1 MAAYDFKC
9 EILFI
14 FAKTISLLLEA
25 VSLAMLLRMILPFFL
40 EPEESRFYAFAFCIS
55 EPFIAPVRLI
65 MVKLNIGQDSP
76 IDWSF
81 FATYFILMILQMM
94 LPVI

>member
-1 MAAYDFKC
+1 MI
-9 EILFI
+9 EVLFI
-14 FAKTISLLLEA
+14 IAKTISLLLEA

-40 EPEESRFYAFAFCIS
+40 EPEESRHYTLMFCVS
-55 EPFIAPVRLI
+55 EPFIAPVRMI
-65 MVKLNIGQDSP
+65 MIKLNIGQNSP

-81 FATYFILMILQMM
+81 FVTYILLSVLQML

>member
-1 MAAYDFKC
+1 ML
-9 EILFI
+9 EVLFI
-14 FAKTISLLLEA
+14 FAKSVSLILEA
-25 VSLAMLLRMILPFFL
+25 VSFAMLLRMILPFFL
-40 EPEESRFYAFAFCIS
+40 EPEESRIYALTFCIS
-55 EPFIAPVRLI
+55 EPFIAPVRMIL
-65 MVKLNIGQDSP
+65 VKLNVGQNSP

>member
-1 MAAYDFKC
+1 M
-9 EILFI
+9 
-14 FAKTISLLLEA
+14 
-25 VSLAMLLRMILPFFL
+25 AMLVRMILPFFL
-40 EPEESRFYAFAFCIS
+40 EPEESRIYAFTFCVS

-65 MVKLNIGQDSP
+65 LVKLNIGQDSP

-81 FATYFILMILQMM
+81 FATYLILMIVQTL

>member
-1 MAAYDFKC
+1 MI
-9 EILFI
+9 EVLFI
-14 FAKTISLLLEA
+14 IAKTISLLLEA

-40 EPEESRFYAFAFCIS
+40 EPEESRLYTLMFCVS
-55 EPFIAPVRLI
+55 EPFIAPVRMI
-65 MVKLNIGQDSP
+65 MIKLNIGQNSP

-81 FATYFILMILQMM
+81 FVTYILLSVLQML